1 MGVEIRVRGHIVELR
16 GFGSVG
22 GRDALHWAEVVRETA
37 ETRRHRVFIL
47 CEFERGIKISTA
59 DFAAACRASLN
70 LQSITGGLAL
80 VTPHGLERS
89 LARVAIAVTNPPYEV
104 GYFEE
109 AWRGREWLTKLADE
123 STAA

>member
-1 MGVEIRVRGHIVELR
+1 MGVEICVRDRIVELR

-22 GRDALHWAEVVRETA
+22 GRDALHWAEVVRATA
-37 ETRRHRVFIL
+37 ESCHGRVFIL
-47 CEFERGIKISTA
+47 CEFERGLKISTA
-59 DFAAACRASLN
+59 DFAAACRASLS

-80 VTPHGLERS
+80 ITPHGFERT
-89 LARVAIAVTNPPYEV
+89 LARVSVAVTNPPYEV

-109 AWRGREWLTKLADE
+109 AWRGREWLAKVASE